1 MNLARVVGVT
11 WRSAWREAL
20 ANRAGFWTQII
31 IMMVNDL
38 VWIVFWFLFFDRVG
52 VVQGWDL
59 DAVIVLFAILTTSA
73 GIVLGLLNNARMVG
87 RLAATGALDAALA
100 LPVPPLTYLLFR
112 RVEPV
117 NVGDLV
123 FGIVLFGVFGD
134 PTPKRV
140 AIFVFG
146 VFCAVLILTGFLV
159 LVGSISFWAGRNDAG
174 DLGFHAIALFA
185 QYPVDIFG
193 GATRV
198 FLYSVVPAGFVS
210 SAPAR
215 LVDDFDLAWALGTV
229 AVAVAVAS
237 AGWSAFTI
245 GLRHYTS
252 GATWT
257 RA

>member
-1 MNLARVVGVT
+1 MSLVRVVTVT

-20 ANRAGFWTQII
+20 ANRAGFWTQIA

-52 VVQGWDL
+52 TVQGWDL
-59 DAVIVLFAILTTSA
+59 DRLIVLFAILTTSA
-73 GIVLGLLNNARMVG
+73 GIVLGLLNNARMTG
-87 RLAATGALDAALA
+87 RLAATGALDSALA
-100 LPVPPLTYLLFR
+100 LPVPPLVYLLFR

-117 NVGDLV
+117 NVGDLA
-123 FGIVLFGVFGD
+123 FGIVLFTVFGN
-134 PTPKRV
+134 PTPQRIL
-140 AIFVFG
+140 IFVFG

-174 DLGFHAIALFA
+174 DLGFHAIVLFA
-185 QYPVDIFG
+185 NYPVDIFG

-198 FLYSVVPAGFVS
+198 FLYAVIPSGFVS

-215 LVDDFDLAWALGTV
+215 LVDDFDPVWAVGTLAVALGV
-229 AVAVAVAS
+229 AL
-237 AGWSAFTI
+237 AGWSAFTL

-252 GATWT
+252 GASWT